1 MRDTIAQVVGAAAPI
16 FDTPIRH
23 LESAAVDARRH
34 GRLVHE
40 LEDAV
45 SEDRSARLAA
55 LRAGEKPGEGLFVSN
70 ATSLA
75 NDYQDFTRE
84 LLKRIAEPRK
94 QGDPRMSPE
103 RQAPQRASLEGAF
116 SGKDRGQA
124 LSGLLTP
131 KAPQPADAATPAP
144 SEPVPVKPS
153 AEPKQ
158 AKPATTPKKA
168 ATPVSQSVDNETI
181 VNVGI
186 YLEPDLLERLTAIRK
201 ERDTTYADLLVEAFD
216 AVDVESLT
224 EHFAGT
230 TAPSLVPGQMP
241 RAVKVKRSGSGI
253 QRQFRLTVAQRD
265 YLDAIADKVGAPS
278 RSALAATVLAKHVD
292 RT

>member
-1 MRDTIAQVVGAAAPI
+1 
-16 FDTPIRH
+16 
-23 LESAAVDARRH
+23 
-34 GRLVHE
+34 
-40 LEDAV
+40 
-45 SEDRSARLAA
+45 
-55 LRAGEKPGEGLFVSN
+55 
-70 ATSLA
+70 
-75 NDYQDFTRE
+75 
-84 LLKRIAEPRK
+84 
-94 QGDPRMSPE
+94 MSPE

-131 KAPQPADAATPAP
+131 KAPQPAAAAAPAAV
-144 SEPVPVKPS
+144 SAAAEPAPVKPS

-168 ATPVSQSVDNETI
+168 ATPVSQSVDNKTI

-186 YLEPDLLERLTAIRK
+186 YLEPELLERVNAIRK

-216 AVDVESLT
+216 AVDVDSLT
-224 EHFAGT
+224 AHFASK
-230 TAPSLVPGQMP
+230 TAPSIVPGQMP
-241 RAVKVKRSGSGI
+241 RAVKVKRSASGI

-265 YLDAIADKVGAPS
+265 YLDAIADRVGAPS